1 MNREASQQ
9 AVVAGAGKR
18 GLRFG
23 SAGADIPKA
32 GELSSV
38 SASAGAAV
46 TASTSPADSRSNSER
61 GSPDPLLPP
70 PRELDGGVS
79 ATAVQAGNA
88 SASELDPS
96 HGSNMNDVSNCN
108 TSGAAEEGEE
118 SFDMLAGMPPT
129 PGGGLVAP
137 PTAGDESFA
146 DMLGAEDPSP
156 TTPAAVAWQGVR
168 RSPRLAS
175 QAAAA
180 GSAGAGGRAVNGV
193 KGHRVGLA
201 AGGGAG
207 TGGLT
212 PYSGRRGGGPRQA
225 FPERAFTPGTA
236 RGDGDDANAS
246 FCTAIMG
253 SIDGSSAGDPGSAMR
268 GVNLFSGANV
278 DDSMAGDSDS
288 TSPVDAGGKAGDLS
302 MTPSFDLNLSSVEER
317 VAGLE
322 LGGDATTASPPG
334 ANASGVDDGN
344 AGGVTPP
351 GGDAADA
358 DLAVGESTSSP
369 ITDEGTA
376 PACTAA
382 PAQKQCLE
390 PPSPAVA
397 PRSSTAP
404 PDGSPAAA
412 AAASGKRASFSP
424 KDTAAAEA
432 EAAPSAEV
440 SPYEA
445 RGKLGGGLSTSS
457 TFGASSDDR
466 DDDFMATEF
475 ATGAGVG
482 APVAEMTLS
491 MLPRVEETFPGQ
503 QQQQQQ
509 QQQPAPPAAVDT
521 EGGVDGAAAPGASGG
536 AGGSVDA
543 ESSVILDE
551 MLVAATGGGFGCA
564 SRAGMN
570 APPPGAGAGPATSA
584 ADNGKGGTAVVVS
597 AVEKEAMALAAAC
610 VAQQEAL
617 NKAPE
622 TAEAAATGTEKKA
635 AGVEREGGNEEPEVA
650 GGESGGDKRNGDD
663 ARKGKVPVAV
673 PSKQAVG
680 GGTEVK
686 LGGGGMKNAR
696 VSISRV
702 AVPAAVS
709 ARRGSSGGSSL
720 RPPSPSRS
728 NLRPPSP
735 ARSSARPPSPA
746 RGSLRPPSPSRS
758 SSSSG
763 VRPPSPSRGSALRPP
778 SPSATQ
784 RRHSMAFGSRVDGS
798 GSGSGSAAAAAA
810 AAAKRTAAVEAAKEK
825 AAAKAKAA
833 PVVAVPVKRASS
845 RGRDRLGRER
855 ASVGGVSRGRD
866 AGTSAGGTAS
876 AAAPASSAAPAPADA
891 APAPAPVVVAAV
903 DPSSRLLAP
912 TKLSQGRARPRS
924 ASPSVSSAR
933 GRASTGGLGG
943 PGGSGPGV
951 NRRVSTAGPTPLQQ
965 QQQKLQQK
973 QQEQQQQKQQQ
984 QQARPRSASTG
995 RRALTMPK
1003 TPNFRTSSRAKTD
1016 KPQETSEEAEFRK
1029 QQAMQEQLKQMTRR
1043 NQVVM
1048 ERSRRTAYSGN
1059 VRSSKPLTVP
1069 ESPAMKTVGR
1079 LGGKVYAAVG
1089 PKDQVGFS
1097 PTHPAKNDPLSKDNL
1112 AQLAAQPK
1120 GPTVPAP
1127 FQLSKSNRASSR
1139 DGGSAPGTPRSKED
1153 TLTFRESLARIENKT
1168 PDRFRTRPVGEQPRL
1183 QPIARVEAKPT
1194 LPKSPKFR
1202 TEARAAGYSKGHFP
1216 SREEREEAELAEM
1229 KKARRK

>member
-23 SAGADIPKA
+23 SAGADIPK
-32 GELSSV
+32 GQLSSV

-96 HGSNMNDVSNCN
+96 HGNNMNDVSNSN

-146 DMLGAEDPSP
+146 DILGAEDPSP
-156 TTPAAVAWQGVR
+156 NTPAAVAWQGVR

-180 GSAGAGGRAVNGV
+180 GSAGAGGRAINGV

-253 SIDGSSAGDPGSAMR
+253 SVDGSSVGDPGSAMR

-344 AGGVTPP
+344 ADGVTPT
-351 GGDAADA
+351 GGDATDA

-369 ITDEGTA
+369 IADEGTA

-397 PRSSTAP
+397 PRSSAAP
-404 PDGSPAAA
+404 ADGSPAAA
-412 AAASGKRASFSP
+412 ATASGKRASFPP

-440 SPYEA
+440 SPYGA

-475 ATGAGVG
+475 ATDAGVG
-482 APVAEMTLS
+482 APVAEITLS
-491 MLPRVEETFPGQ
+491 TLPK
-503 QQQQQQ
+503 
-509 QQQPAPPAAVDT
+509 
-521 EGGVDGAAAPGASGG
+521 GGVDGAAAPGASGG

-570 APPPGAGAGPATSA
+570 APTPGAGAGPATAA
-584 ADNGKGGTAVVVS
+584 ADNGKGGAAVVVF

-610 VAQQEAL
+610 VAEQEAL

-663 ARKGKVPVAV
+663 ARKGKAPAAV

-680 GGTEVK
+680 GGGAEAK
-686 LGGGGMKNAR
+686 LGGGGGGMKNAR

-709 ARRGSSGGSSL
+709 ARRGSSGSSSL

-735 ARSSARPPSPA
+735 ARSSVRPPSPA

-758 SSSSG
+758 SSSSS
-763 VRPPSPSRGSALRPP
+763 VRPPSPSRGGALRPP

-784 RRHSMAFGSRVDGS
+784 RRHSMAFGSRVD
-798 GSGSGSAAAAAA
+798 GSGSAAAAAA

-866 AGTSAGGTAS
+866 AGTSAGGAAS
-876 AAAPASSAAPAPADA
+876 AAAPAASAAAPPAPADA

-943 PGGSGPGV
+943 PGGSGPGH
-951 NRRVSTAGPTPLQQ
+951 RS
-965 QQQKLQQK
+965 
-973 QQEQQQQKQQQ
+973 
-984 QQARPRSASTG
+984 QACG
-995 RRALTMPK
+995 RT
-1003 TPNFRTSSRAKTD
+1003 T
-1016 KPQETSEEAEFRK
+1016 
-1029 QQAMQEQLKQMTRR
+1029 
-1043 NQVVM
+1043 
-1048 ERSRRTAYSGN
+1048 
-1059 VRSSKPLTVP
+1059 
-1069 ESPAMKTVGR
+1069 
-1079 LGGKVYAAVG
+1079 
-1089 PKDQVGFS
+1089 
-1097 PTHPAKNDPLSKDNL
+1097 
-1112 AQLAAQPK
+1112 
-1120 GPTVPAP
+1120 
-1127 FQLSKSNRASSR
+1127 
-1139 DGGSAPGTPRSKED
+1139 
-1153 TLTFRESLARIENKT
+1153 
-1168 PDRFRTRPVGEQPRL
+1168 
-1183 QPIARVEAKPT
+1183 
-1194 LPKSPKFR
+1194 
-1202 TEARAAGYSKGHFP
+1202 
-1216 SREEREEAELAEM
+1216 
-1229 KKARRK
+1229 